1 MSAWSARK
9 SAPNSGTGADARAA
23 QLEQDG
29 AALASRTGQTDR
41 MRAEE
46 QHHLESLAGLT
57 AEQAR
62 SELLARLEAELET
75 ETAVRLRKAQEDAR
89 ATAESQARDILT
101 AAIQRHAADQVSD
114 VTTTPVPLPDESMKG
129 RIIGREGRNIRALEM
144 ATGVTVIIDDSPELV
159 VLSSFDPIRREIAR
173 VVLERLMA
181 DGRINPALIEETT
194 DKVASDLDALI
205 LKAGEEAAEA
215 LRLAPVPLDI
225 LRLLGRLKFRTSFS
239 QNVLRHSME
248 AARLAGL
255 MAPEIGLDP
264 ETARR
269 AALFHDLGKAVDHEV
284 EGRHAEIGADL
295 LRKAGESETIVEAV
309 RGHHDG
315 PEPGSAYAALVAAAD
330 AVTAACPARGRKPR
344 GCTSSGSRT
353 SRRSPGTNPA
363 WSAVSPC
370 RPAGSCGCSWSRRKW
385 TTPPPS
391 SWRGGFQ
398 KNRRRPGLSGADQ
411 GDGDPRNPLRGI
423 CPVRGE
429 GIEGNEDS
437 ICRRH
442 RRRARADGDGAR
454 GDPLQGGQARGCGG
468 GQCREQRG
476 GTGITAALAEELL
489 AGGADLLTMGDHVW
503 DSRWPCGFDQEPR
516 IVRAE
521 PPAGLPRKGEAACW
535 RPRPVPWPSCS

>member
-1 MSAWSARK
+1 MMFWEWLWPALTAAGFALIGFFAHALVVRMRDAAANRAAGDLLREARRDADMLRKEAELSARDEWIRGREQMEQEMQARQQVL
-9 SAPNSGTGADARAA
+9 SAAADRLSRQDERLEREEKRAEQRAQALDARAA

-29 AALASRTGQTDR
+29 AVLQVEREKLDR

-330 AVTAACPARGRKPR
+330 AVTAARPGARAETTGLYLKRLENLEAIARGEPGVVRSLAMQAGRELRVFVEP
-344 GCTSSGSRT
+344 TEVDDAAAIQLA
-353 SRRSPGTNPA
+353 RRISKKIEDALDYPGQIKVT
-363 WSAVSPC
+363 VIRETRC
-370 RPAGSCGCSWSRRKW
+370 
-385 TTPPPS
+385 
-391 SWRGGFQ
+391 
-398 KNRRRPGLSGADQ
+398 
-411 GDGDPRNPLRGI
+411 
-423 CPVRGE
+423 VE
-429 GIEGNEDS
+429 Y
-437 ICRRH
+437 
-442 RRRARADGDGAR
+442 AR
-454 GDPLQGGQARGCGG
+454 
-468 GQCREQRG
+468 
-476 GTGITAALAEELL
+476 
-489 AGGADLLTMGDHVW
+489 
-503 DSRWPCGFDQEPR
+503 
-516 IVRAE
+516 
-521 PPAGLPRKGEAACW
+521 
-535 RPRPVPWPSCS
+535 